1 MKFSIS
7 SGIPTPN
14 EPQKPITPDEAM
26 QQVRGVRTG
35 IPKYVQLHKA
45 QLKSINRLSS
55 IDPLFL
61 EAAFATMNE
70 SEALRGVLGADD
82 QQLRAQWQV
91 IAQWQGVVEEVDA
104 LSLGVTSTIKMQQ
117 HQIAAIALQVYAVA
131 RGLVRN
137 GQHPDLIPHVE
148 TMRRLL
154 RLGKRQKAGPDP
166 LPVTPTPPKA

>member
-14 EPQKPITPDEAM
+14 DPEKPITAEEGVR
-26 QQVRGVRTG
+26 QVRGVRIG
-35 IPKYVQLHKA
+35 IPNFVQLQTA
-45 QLKSINRLSS
+45 QLKAMNRVAG

-61 EAAFATMNE
+61 EAAFAAMNE
-70 SEALRGVLGADD
+70 SEALRSVLGADD
-82 QQLRAQWQV
+82 QQLRTQRQDVAQWQSL
-91 IAQWQGVVEEVDA
+91 VEEVDA
-104 LSLGVTSTIKMQQ
+104 LRQGVTSTVKLQQ
-117 HQIAAIALQVYAVA
+117 HQIATIALQVYAVA

-154 RLGKRQKAGPDP
+154 RHAKRQKDAADAKA
-166 LPVTPTPPKA
+166 PTPPKA